1 MKVVSLFILLHCICV
16 QISAQNVGIG
26 TSLPTT
32 SLDVNGL
39 FRLRGGS
46 PTAGSQLISTNTS
59 GNTIWNAPVAFLAR
73 GVTDG
78 SISIASETN
87 EKVIFG
93 TETYDLGDDYNAST
107 GIFTA
112 PVSGVYHFSASLLW
126 NNPGRNQGFV
136 AISLFAG
143 GTNLQA
149 STRVPAVSYTSLST
163 TLSISI
169 RLNAGTAV
177 TIAAYQDV
185 EPNVAETLV
194 NSNAASW
201 FSGHLVYRTF

>member
-32 SLDVNGL
+32 SLDVNGS

-46 PTAGSQLISTNTS
+46 PTAGSQLISINSS
-59 GNTIWNAPVAFLAR
+59 GNTVWSSPVAFLAR
-73 GVTDG
+73 GVTDA
-78 SISIASETN
+78 SISIAPQTN
-87 EKVIFG
+87 EQVIFG
-93 TETYDLGDDYNAST
+93 AESYDLGNNYNASN
-107 GIFTA
+107 GIFTV
-112 PVSGVYHFSASLLW
+112 PVDGVYHFSASLLW
-126 NNPGRNQGFV
+126 INPERNQGFV
-136 AISLFAG
+136 AIFLLAG
-143 GTNLQA
+143 GTNLLA
-149 STRVPAVSYTSLST
+149 STRAPAVNSSSLST
-163 TLSISI
+163 TLSISL
-169 RLNAGTAV
+169 RLSAGTAV

-194 NSNAASW
+194 NSNTACW